1 MRTHIKDIDH
11 CCVLVR
17 DFASARTTF
26 ERLGFTVAP
35 FGRHGAEMGTA
46 NHTVMLEQSY
56 LELLGVVTPTDFN
69 SEICDVLTV
78 REGIAAIALGT
89 DDAEGAVAELT
100 AAGIAARGPHSVRRP
115 VALPDG
121 GEAEAAFTIAHF
133 PDAGTPFLR
142 LFCNQILTPDH
153 VRHPQLTRH
162 PNTAWGIDTIA
173 IVTPTPDTEAAT
185 VARFLD
191 TSPRRIASD
200 TVVVP
205 TGGAPLT
212 YLTAEAVTARH
223 PGADLSGLAQSG
235 PAVLALTVRDAQ
247 AAQTCLTRSGVPF
260 TATGDSLVVAPR
272 HACGALLVLRE
283 ARPAH

>member
-17 DFASARTTF
+17 DFASARATF
-26 ERLGFTVAP
+26 QRLGFTVAP

-69 SEICDVLTV
+69 REIRDVLTV

-89 DDAEGAVAELT
+89 CDAEAAVAELT
-100 AAGIAARGPHSVRRP
+100 AAGVATRGPQSVRRP

-121 GEAEAAFTIAHF
+121 SEAEAAFTIAHF
-133 PDAGTPFLR
+133 PDVGTPFMQV
-142 LFCNQILTPDH
+142 FCNQILTPEY

-162 PNTAWGIDTIA
+162 PNTAWGIDTVA

-185 VARFLD
+185 VARCLD
-191 TSPRRIASD
+191 TAPHRGTHD
-200 TVVVP
+200 TIEVA

-212 YLTAEAVTARH
+212 YLTAEAVAARY

-247 AAQTCLTRSGVPF
+247 AAQACLARSGVPF

-272 HACGALLVLRE
+272 YACGVLLVLRE
-283 ARPAH
+283 VRPAH